1 MANARGAI
9 AAGLG
14 LGVGLMYFLDPDRG
28 ARRRAR
34 VRDQLMHASR
44 CTGEFAGV
52 ATRDITQ
59 RLSGVAA
66 RLRSAGDRRRV
77 DDDIL
82 IERARAKLG
91 RVVSHPHAIRIDA
104 LDGMLTVRGPILQ
117 SEMKPLLHALEGV
130 RGVGQVVSHLEVH
143 ESPVGASTLE
153 SRHASRETKRR
164 AWSPTTRVIAGAT
177 GTALAATGLALYA
190 RSARGSSLWEEEY
203 DVLA

>member
-1 MANARGAI
+1 MAKARGAI
-9 AAGLG
+9 ATGLG

-34 VRDQLMHASR
+34 VRDQLIHASR
-44 CTGEFAGV
+44 CTSEFAGV
-52 ATRDITQ
+52 AKRDLSQ

-66 RLRSAGDRRRV
+66 RLRSAGDRRHV

-91 RVVSHPHAIRIDA
+91 RVVSHPHAIRVDA
-104 LDGMLTVRGPILQ
+104 FDGMLTVRGPILQ
-117 SEMKPLLHALEGV
+117 SEMKPLLRALEGV
-130 RGVGQVVSHLEVH
+130 RGVSQVVSHLEVH
-143 ESPVGASTLE
+143 EAPAGVSALQGGYSA
-153 SRHASRETKRR
+153 RETKRR

-190 RSARGSSLWEEEY
+190 RSARGSSMLEEEY

>member
-1 MANARGAI
+1 MAKARGGI
-9 AAGLG
+9 ATGLG

-44 CTGEFAGV
+44 CTSEFAGV
-52 ATRDITQ
+52 AKRDLTH

-66 RLRSAGDRRRV
+66 RLRSLGDRRRV
-77 DDDIL
+77 DDEIL

-104 LDGMLTVRGPILQ
+104 VDGMLTVRGPILQ
-117 SEMKPLLHALEGV
+117 SEMKALLHALDGV
-130 RGVGQVVSHLEVH
+130 RGVSQVVSHLEVH
-143 ESPVGASTLE
+143 DAPVGMSGVE
-153 SRHASRETKRR
+153 SGQSPHETRR
-164 AWSPTTRVIAGAT
+164 RTWSPTTRVIAGAT

-190 RSARGSSLWEEEY
+190 RSARGSGMVAEEY
-203 DVLA
+203 GVLE